1 MGSNSVAV
9 TKASDILSVLSKEF
23 LDTEATTESRFTQ
36 KSVCDMIR
44 TYSSGKKVTLHIVLV
59 IILQESELACIIL
72 YI

>member
-9 TKASDILSVLSKEF
+9 TKASDILPVLSKEF

-36 KSVCDMIR
+36 KSVCDMTR

>member
-9 TKASDILSVLSKEF
+9 TKASDILPVLSKEF

-36 KSVCDMIR
+36 KSVYDMIR